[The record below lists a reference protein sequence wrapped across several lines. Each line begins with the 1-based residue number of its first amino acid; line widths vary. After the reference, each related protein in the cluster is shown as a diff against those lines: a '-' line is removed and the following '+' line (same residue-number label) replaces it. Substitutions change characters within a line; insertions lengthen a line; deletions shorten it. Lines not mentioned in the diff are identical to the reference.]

1 MDILAFNQP
10 YLSQAGFREVFHAA
24 GHRSISIG
32 WYDEGCDIVTKQDVL
47 HYEEALALLPSG
59 FKPERVVY
67 FDHSEPLRVFGLETL
82 SIPTVVHLVDT
93 HIHSR
98 WHPLLA
104 GCFDDTLLAMSGYSE
119 CFGRTNWLPSPR
131 WFPLWARCLGA
142 APTAAR
148 EIPVSFRGTFGP
160 THPKRQGFFD
170 RVGESVKGD
179 FGSGP
184 FFDLYNSSKIILND
198 CIDDDLNWR
207 VFEGLASG
215 ALLLTPRVSAETL
228 DLFPEGE
235 CLITY
240 TPHDADDAIRKI
252 RYYLDHE
259 DERIAIASRGYKRV
273 RAEHLA
279 SNRAT
284 QLVEVIERATSRPVA
299 DKLFSAAMTYL
310 RIAAIFSLFYKER
323 YLSASQSAI
332 GALMKV
338 SDVDRQWLDEK
349 VPFLKAAVEEV
360 SC

>member
-1 MDILAFNQP
+1 
-10 YLSQAGFREVFHAA
+10 
-24 GHRSISIG
+24 
-32 WYDEGCDIVTKQDVL
+32 
-47 HYEEALALLPSG
+47 
-59 FKPERVVY
+59 
-67 FDHSEPLRVFGLETL
+67 
-82 SIPTVVHLVDT
+82 
-93 HIHSR
+93 
-98 WHPLLA
+98 
-104 GCFDDTLLAMSGYSE
+104 
-119 CFGRTNWLPSPR
+119 
-131 WFPLWARCLGA
+131 
-142 APTAAR
+142 
-148 EIPVSFRGTFGP
+148 
-160 THPKRQGFFD
+160 
-170 RVGESVKGD
+170 VGESVKGD